1 MYSLLRTTRF
11 AAWILA
17 AAAAGVV
24 AAAIGAAQPAKV
36 SAAPMALS
44 IRDPQSIAGVPD
56 VALTVRINR
65 LDQLFPRLDAMIAPI
80 LPGMGVEML
89 KMQLGNALGDPTLA
103 GVDQTRAA
111 MICVFAPEGGGEMPT
126 VALLPVASAQLKTTL
141 EARGSLVYQKEGGK
155 TLLVADVNNEKG
167 MTAGRANFDKLEAIL
182 AQPVPS
188 DVSVYV
194 NVELLM
200 ARYEKTIESGL
211 AEMMRNMEQ
220 MQKMMG
226 QPGAGTALLSLQ
238 LQTALGIIKEM
249 KDLGVDLSL
258 KKEGAEL
265 GMILRAKPNTALAK
279 VLDSPAASD
288 PSLLNYLP
296 RTGSVVGFAGFDSA
310 AWADFIAAKVNEV
323 MAAAPKTTASAQL
336 KTDQLAQF
344 VRRTTAMKKSAA
356 LDFLTPG
363 ADNLL
368 NGAVIYETTNAG
380 DYLKE
385 LRTVKKTMDDLGLT
399 ALYKSMGVD
408 MSITFQDKVREYKGT
423 PIHKMTTSV
432 NMAGM
437 EAMPGPGAA
446 MMKMFTFQ
454 EQEIAAVDNF
464 VIHDLNAK
472 RMDSL
477 IDALKA
483 KKPAVSTPLHSQ
495 AQAGGMLYVDLF
507 PARLGAWGMQ
517 LVQAFAPP
525 GQGAGPQFAQ
535 IATKLKTLETEPIT
549 FFAGSSQ
556 GKLQA
561 TLFVPTD
568 PIVKIRDVVM
578 QPMQVPQ
585 PVAP

>member
-1 MYSLLRTTRF
+1 MWNSRRTRRI

-17 AAAAGVV
+17 AVVAGMVAAGIGVV
-24 AAAIGAAQPAKV
+24 CPERV
-36 SAAPMALS
+36 SAASAALT
-44 IRDPQSIAGVPD
+44 IRDPQAIAGVPD
-56 VALTVRINR
+56 VAITVRINR

-89 KMQLGNALGDPTLA
+89 KLQLGNALGDPTLT

-111 MICVFAPEGGGEMPT
+111 MICVFAPEGGGEMPA
-126 VALLPVASAQLKTTL
+126 VALVPVASAQLKTTL

-200 ARYEKTIESGL
+200 ARYEKTIENGL

-226 QPGAGTALLSLQ
+226 QPGAGTAMLGLQ
-238 LQTALGIIKEM
+238 LHGALSVIKEL

-265 GMILRAKPNTALAK
+265 GLILRAKPDTALAK
-279 VLDSPAASD
+279 VLDSKPALDTA
-288 PSLLNYLP
+288 LLNYLP
-296 RTGSVVGFAGFDSA
+296 RTGSVVGFAGIDSA
-310 AWADFIAAKVNEV
+310 APADYIAAKFNEV
-323 MAAAPKTTASAQL
+323 MAAAPKTTATAQL
-336 KTDQLAQF
+336 KADQMAKFLQ
-344 VRRTTAMKKSAA
+344 RTTAMKKSTAF
-356 LDFLTPG
+356 DFLAPG
-363 ADNLL
+363 TDNIL
-368 NGAVIYETTNAG
+368 NGAIIYETSNANE
-380 DYLKE
+380 YLKE
-385 LRTVKKTMDDLGLT
+385 LRTLKKTMDDLGLT
-399 ALYKSMGVD
+399 ALYKGMGMDFSV
-408 MSITFQDKVREYKGT
+408 TFQDKVRDYKGT

-437 EAMPGPGAA
+437 EAMPGPATA
-446 MMKMFTFQ
+446 MMKMFTTQ
-454 EQEIAAVDNF
+454 EYEIAAVDNY
-464 VIHDLNAK
+464 VIHDLNSK
-472 RMDSL
+472 RIDPL

-483 KKPAVSTPLHSQ
+483 KKAAVSTPLRSQ
-495 AQAGGMLYVDLF
+495 SQAGGMLYVDLF

-517 LVQAFAPP
+517 IVQSFAPP

-535 IATKLKTLETEPIT
+535 VATKLKTLETEPVT
-549 FFAGSSQ
+549 LFAGSSQ

-561 TLFVPTD
+561 TLFVPVD
-568 PIVKIRDVVM
+568 PIVKIRDAVM
-578 QPMQVPQ
+578 QPPQVPQ
-585 PVAP
+585 PIAP